1 MTDVE
6 YIESIRLDGE
16 EWKDVA
22 GFEGKYKVSSFGRIA
37 SLSFQISAGKLRY
50 CRKQHLL
57 TNTHDKNGYLS
68 VGLVTCKNKNKRYKV
83 HRLVASAFVDNP
95 HSYPI
100 INHKDENKR
109 NNRADNLEWCTCG
122 YNIRYGSGLSRRTH
136 SFLSHYSNCKKV
148 AQLDNLGNIIKIYP
162 GLRHAAEAVN
172 RDYSAI
178 TYSINHNGKC
188 AGYRWAFVE

>member
-1 MTDVE
+1 MNNDGF
-6 YIESIRLDGE
+6 ISSISMDGE
-16 EWKDVA
+16 EWRNVV
-22 GFEGKYKVSSFGRIA
+22 GFEGKYMVSSYGRVA
-37 SLSFQISAGKLRY
+37 SLSFPIIAGALHY
-50 CRKQHLL
+50 CRKPHLL
-57 TNTHDKNGYLS
+57 NATNDINGYLS
-68 VGLVTCKNKNKRYKV
+68 VGLTVSKNKTKRIKV
-83 HRLVASAFVDNP
+83 HRLVASAFIPNP
-95 HSYPI
+95 ENYNI
-100 INHKDENKR
+100 INHKDEDKR

-162 GLRHAAEAVN
+162 GLIHAAEAVN

-178 TYSINHNGKC
+178 TCAINRNGKC